1 MPSQLPN
8 EDVKRDI
15 QATLGARRELGPEYD
30 EQFISALA
38 ERLTRQVAEERR
50 AQQQRLPAHN
60 ALRADQRT
68 ALAIVSLIFMV
79 PLLAIVSDSGLP
91 GIALVCAAIVLVN
104 AAAARL

>member
-50 AQQQRLPAHN
+50 SQQRLPAHN
-60 ALRADQRT
+60 ALPADQRT
-68 ALAIVSLIFMV
+68 ALAIVSLIFMI
-79 PLLAIVSDSGLP
+79 PLLAIASGNGLP
-91 GIALVCAAIVLVN
+91 GIALVCAAI
-104 AAAARL
+104 